1 MTDAPPLK
9 MEGHF
14 NMKRL
19 TIKNGEAFSAVKR
32 LAIKNGR
39 AFQP

>member
-1 MTDAPPLK
+1 

-19 TIKNGEAFSAVKR
+19 SIKNGEAFSSLKR
-32 LAIKNGR
+32 LSIKNGG
-39 AFQP
+39 AFRP